1 MTTSTVTTITDE
13 LLAEL
18 EEECKSSVDIY
29 LGRSLV
35 RALLAERAEL
45 KRESRNRD
53 MWKGQSERQA
63 ESLAEAN
70 QSYMAALHLL
80 TSVRFASG
88 DNGARMQNE
97 FVEYIAELKRDAERY
112 RWLRDQAMS
121 TAGDCPIV
129 MMLDDRLEPANGAKT
144 SSALE
149 LEDLDAAIDAAMRDA
164 K

>member
-1 MTTSTVTTITDE
+1 MTTSPVTTVTDE
-13 LLAEL
+13 MIAEL

-29 LGRSLV
+29 LGRGLV

-45 KRESRNRD
+45 KRAARNRD
-53 MWKGQSERQA
+53 MWKDQSERQA
-63 ESLAEAN
+63 ESLAESN
-70 QSYMAALHLL
+70 QSYMAALTLI
-80 TSVRFASG
+80 TSIRFASG
-88 DNGARMQNE
+88 DNGLRMQTE
-97 FVEYIAELKRDAERY
+97 FVEYIAGLKRDAERY

-149 LEDLDAAIDAAMRDA
+149 LEDLDAAIDAAMQAA